1 MNLASHLRIARAPL
15 MLIVCVALL
24 ILTTTLQA
32 QESGGELGGGAGIF
46 RPKNPETKSKRRT
59 PSGGAGG
66 GAKSATANRKPKV
79 AKGKPAGPSPA
90 EIEEMVE
97 DKLDEGNE
105 ARDARNY
112 VEAERA
118 YREASQLKSRD
129 HRAYYGLGNIYTDQQ
144 RWEEAE
150 KAYRQATQF
159 GQTIADIY
167 VALSFVLVQPR
178 SGGSLA
184 RRLVDAEMAARRAIQ
199 LQPGNAIAYDRLG
212 VALEGR
218 GLLNS
223 DTEQAYRRAVETD
236 PQFAVA
242 HVHLGRLLR
251 KMGRAGEAEPSY
263 RRAIELANDA
273 PTLVLIAE
281 AFDSEQRYSEAEP
294 LLRRALQMDA
304 KNLGAL
310 YFLGKLLV
318 ALRRYDEAEPVL
330 KSVIEISPRS
340 LAPYLLLG
348 SAYLRAE
355 RYEDAERTY
364 SRGGE
369 IASVADR
376 KNVAGSFGLTGV
388 GDGYMKAGRASD
400 ALRVYQRALE
410 LDPNNAELPNKIA
423 QARARGN

>member
-1 MNLASHLRIARAPL
+1 MNPHSRKHLVRSPL
-15 MLIVCVALL
+15 MLVVCAALL
-24 ILTTTLQA
+24 ALVPTAQA
-32 QESGGELGGGAGIF
+32 QDAGGELGGGAGIF

-59 PSGGAGG
+59 TGIKPPT
-66 GAKSATANRKPKV
+66 ATRKPKPTR
-79 AKGKPAGPSPA
+79 GKPAGPSAA

-105 ARDARNY
+105 ARDARKY
-112 VEAERA
+112 AEAEKA
-118 YREASQLKSRD
+118 YREAIQLKARD

-150 KAYRQATQF
+150 KAYRQAIQYNQLSVDAF
-159 GQTIADIY
+159 I
-167 VALSFVLVQPR
+167 ALSFVLVQPR

-199 LQPGNAIAYDRLG
+199 LQPNNAIAYDRLG

-218 GLLNS
+218 GLLTNE
-223 DTEQAYRRAVETD
+223 TEQAYRHAVDTD

-251 KMGRAGEAEPSY
+251 KMGRGGEAEPY
-263 RRAIELANDA
+263 YARAIQLANDA

-281 AFDSEQRYSEAEP
+281 AFDSEQRYAEAEP
-294 LLRRALQMDA
+294 LLRRALQLDA

-318 ALRRYDEAEPVL
+318 ALRRYPEAEEVL
-330 KSVIEISPRS
+330 KTLIEISPRS

-364 SRGGE
+364 NRAAE

-388 GDGYMKAGRASD
+388 GDGYMKTGRASD
-400 ALRVYQRALE
+400 ALRAYQRAQE
-410 LDPNNAELPNKIA
+410 LDPNNAELPGKIA
-423 QARARGN
+423 AARARN